1 MVSNRYLIMWEQ
13 EDRSHHQLSST
24 SIKHPKFR
32 GHNNKERIEIINH
45 YYYIYIYIWLV
56 VWNIFFRGVG
66 QPPKRYIYIY
76 ICARMICGEAD
87 PSGFH
92 NPYTVLPI
100 IRLVSL
106 FDSPIPSNSNQ
117 MQWSST
123 WTGKAIKSELDPV
136 RVYVQTIEVV
146 TFPT

>member
-1 MVSNRYLIMWEQ
+1 MVGGLEYFFQRG
-13 EDRSHHQLSST
+13 RST
-24 SIKHPKFR
+24 TKK
-32 GHNNKERIEIINH
+32 
-45 YYYIYIYIWLV
+45 
-56 VWNIFFRGVG
+56 
-66 QPPKRYIYIY
+66 IYIY